1 MAGSDHFVTSIPS
14 LERELVGG
22 GLRRAASGKI
32 RLMPHLSKV

>member
-1 MAGSDHFVTSIPS
+1 MAGSDPFVTSIPS

-22 GLRRAASGKI
+22 AGRAASGKI